1 MARILTI
8 GAHPDDVEIGM
19 GGTIASLVE
28 KGHEVTILDLTDGE
42 PTPTGSREMRLSESK
57 EAAKVLGVKDRIT
70 LDLPNRYLMDTIE
83 NRIKVAEVIRKVKPD
98 IIFLHYW
105 TDAHPD
111 HRAASLLSEASRFYA
126 KLTKT
131 DMSGEP
137 YYPRRMYYFF
147 SSHFRLLVKP
157 AFVFDISRFL
167 DLKIKAISCYKSQFN
182 ETRGNLRILDDL
194 RVVARWWGSRAGI
207 EYGEPFAS
215 RESLPLKEI
224 QAIL

>member
-1 MARILTI
+1 MARILAI

-42 PTPTGSREMRLSESK
+42 PTPTGSREARIAESL
-57 EAAKVLGVKDRIT
+57 ESAKVLGIKNRIT
-70 LDLPNRYLMDTIE
+70 LDLPNRYLMDTVE
-83 NRIKVAEVIRKVKPD
+83 NRVKVAEVIRKIKPD
-98 IIFLHYW
+98 ILFLHYW

-131 DMSGEP
+131 DISGEP
-137 YYPRRMYYFF
+137 FYPRKMYYFF
-147 SSHFRLLVKP
+147 SSHFRLMVKP
-157 AFVFDISRFL
+157 AFVYDISGFL
-167 DLKIKAISCYKSQFN
+167 DLKIKAISCYRSQFN
-182 ETRGNLRILDDL
+182 ETRGNLRILEDL
-194 RVVARWWGSRAGI
+194 RIVARWWGSRAGV
-207 EYGEPFAS
+207 EFGEPFAS
-215 RESLPLKEI
+215 RECLPLKDI

>member
-1 MARILTI
+1 MAKILAI

-19 GGTIASLVE
+19 GGTIAFLVE

-42 PTPTGSREMRLSESK
+42 PTPTGSRETRIAESL
-57 EAAKVLGVKDRIT
+57 EAAKVLGINNRIT
-70 LDLPNRYLMDTIE
+70 LDLPNRYLMDTVE
-83 NRIKVAEVIRKVKPD
+83 NRVKVAEVIRKIKPD
-98 IIFLHYW
+98 ILFLHFW

-137 YYPRRMYYFF
+137 FFPRKMYYFF

-157 AFVFDISRFL
+157 AFVFDISESL
-167 DLKIKAISCYKSQFN
+167 ELKIKAISCYRSQFN
-182 ETRGNLRILDDL
+182 ETRGNLRILEDL
-194 RVVARWWGSRAGI
+194 RVIARWWGSRAGI

-215 RESLPLKEI
+215 RECLSLKEI